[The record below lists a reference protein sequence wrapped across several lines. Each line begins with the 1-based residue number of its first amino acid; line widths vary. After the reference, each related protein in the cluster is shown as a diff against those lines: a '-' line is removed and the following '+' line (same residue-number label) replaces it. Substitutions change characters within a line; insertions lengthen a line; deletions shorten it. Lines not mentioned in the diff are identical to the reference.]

1 MGYPSTGA
9 TTITMPEI
17 GLPQHWR
24 NNRRRKWIVIP
35 ASNIGVNYRKR
46 SLVTTL
52 EAKSRCLL
60 AARLV
65 TILASRGSAFTMK
78 LSSPDIAPVGLT
90 RKKRKMNLCMY
101 WKAHPM
107 SGWMASSIDYSR
119 ATQLASKRGMVSH
132 IPLSTIPTRSSACCV
147 SETPNEKITAFT
159 TPFIPNVMLALASST
174 GMMCPIASWVI
185 TMVYRT
191 GFVLTTGRSKRSR
204 RLISRFVDTQI
215 TNLVM
220 KRLLL
225 A

>member
-1 MGYPSTGA
+1 MDRHPCIKHWSELQEKEPRYYSGSQEPLSIGCALGHYFGFA
-9 TTITMPEI
+9 RIGIHHEI
-17 GLPQHWR
+17 VEPGHRTSWPH
-24 NNRRRKWIVIP
+24 
-35 ASNIGVNYRKR
+35 A
-46 SLVTTL
+46 
-52 EAKSRCLL
+52 E
-60 AARLV
+60 
-65 TILASRGSAFTMK
+65 
-78 LSSPDIAPVGLT
+78 
-90 RKKRKMNLCMY
+90 KRKMNLCMY

-119 ATQLASKRGMVSH
+119 ATRLASKRGMVSH

>member
-1 MGYPSTGA
+1 MDRHPCIKHWSELQEKEPRYYSGSQEPLSIGCALGHYFGFA
-9 TTITMPEI
+9 RIGIHHEI
-17 GLPQHWR
+17 VEPGHRTSWPHAEKTEDEFVHVLEGTPDVWLD
-24 NNRRRKWIVIP
+24 
-35 ASNIGVNYRKR
+35 GVLYRLQPGD
-46 SLVTTL
+46 S
-52 EAKSRCLL
+52 
-60 AARLV
+60 
-65 TILASRGSAFTMK
+65 
-78 LSSPDIAPVGLT
+78 VGF
-90 RKKRKMNLCMY
+90 
-101 WKAHPM
+101 KA
-107 SGWMASSIDYSR
+107 
-119 ATQLASKRGMVSH
+119 GMVSH

>member
-1 MGYPSTGA
+1 MDRHPC
-9 TTITMPEI
+9 IK
-17 GLPQHWR
+17 HWSELQEKEPR
-24 NNRRRKWIVIP
+24 YY
-35 ASNIGVNYRKR
+35 S
-46 SLVTTL
+46 
-52 EAKSRCLL
+52 
-60 AARLV
+60 
-65 TILASRGSAFTMK
+65 GS
-78 LSSPDIAPVGLT
+78 
-90 RKKRKMNLCMY
+90 
-101 WKAHPM
+101 
-107 SGWMASSIDYSR
+107 
-119 ATQLASKRGMVSH
+119 QE
-132 IPLSTIPTRSSACCV
+132 PLSIGCALGHYFGFARIGIHHEIVEPGHRTSWPHAEKTEDEFVHVLEGTPDVWLDGVLYRLQPGDSVGFKAGDGLAHTFINNTDRSSACCV